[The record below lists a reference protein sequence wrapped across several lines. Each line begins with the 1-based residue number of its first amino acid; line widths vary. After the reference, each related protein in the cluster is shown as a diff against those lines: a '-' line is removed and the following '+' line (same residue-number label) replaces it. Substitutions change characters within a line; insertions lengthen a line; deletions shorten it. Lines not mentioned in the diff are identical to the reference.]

1 MAKLMNNTLLSNI
14 RFTCP
19 HPHLPEVRFE
29 GTLQSRLEY
38 IFLVLRVIV
47 LLY

>member
-19 HPHLPEVRFE
+19 HPHLPGMRLK
-29 GTLQSRLEY
+29 GTLQSRLEN
-38 IFLVLRVIV
+38 IFLVIKVIV
-47 LLY
+47 VLY